1 MKNLVTVKMLPAV
14 DIIIALKSSYPSHS
28 KPLLFLNK
36 SSFYQG
42 RDLGEY
48 LMNNLNEKWSEEM
61 PVLYEMAIYIQ
72 EEFLEQYFEANG
84 VPDSGTLI
92 IDFKDAQASRLS
104 I

>member
-1 MKNLVTVKMLPAV
+1 
-14 DIIIALKSSYPSHS
+14 
-28 KPLLFLNK
+28 
-36 SSFYQG
+36 
-42 RDLGEY
+42 
-48 LMNNLNEKWSEEM
+48 MNNLNEKWSEEM